1 MAADHAREFFC
12 KMMSSRSSNI
22 SDDLNFL
29 IQAACVVNEENIASP
44 IDPSPDESKTKK
56 YA

>member
-29 IQAACVVNEENIASP
+29 IQAVCVVNEENIASP